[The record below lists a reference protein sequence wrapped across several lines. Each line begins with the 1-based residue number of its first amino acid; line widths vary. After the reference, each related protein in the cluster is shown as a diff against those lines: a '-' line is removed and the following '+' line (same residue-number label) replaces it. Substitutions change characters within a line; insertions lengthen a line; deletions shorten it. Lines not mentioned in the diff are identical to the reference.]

1 MADILTIADNYKLE
15 QLDKLRAR
23 KEGLTNLIAALQAD
37 MDRATAE
44 LASISEL
51 DDAVTADFKPAIDKV
66 EAIAAEKEAI
76 IVAEI
81 KAREEAIVAGMKL
94 AEEVVIG
101 APKEV

>member
-23 KEGLTNLIAALQAD
+23 KEGLNNLIAALQAD

-76 IVAEI
+76 IVAEF
-81 KAREEAIVAGMKL
+81 KAREEAIAAEMQL